1 MRRRAVAVQQKTRR
15 RQAVVR
21 RQAAQYRLR
30 CRAAAPMWRR
40 AAVEQQAV
48 PQRRFQSGLA
58 SPTRRPA
65 VAGQQAVP
73 LRRSAL
79 AGRRAAQRC
88 WRRRAVAPTPRPA
101 VVGQQA
107 AAQHHFHSQ
116 AVVPKPPTAVR
127 LLWSICHRCRS
138 RPAAEVWRRPVDRAC
153 SEAPSRAALPAVL
166 PARALPA
173 WRRPAPEPLRQRR
186 RSRRPCRRDEPGL
199 RAAAALHRY
208 CRWTGEA
215 FPSPPLIHF
224 AC

>member
-1 MRRRAVAVQQKTRR
+1 MRRWAVAVQQATQR
-15 RQAVVR
+15 RQAVVG

-30 CRAAAPMWRR
+30 CRVAAPMWRR

-58 SPTRRPA
+58 A
-65 VAGQQAVP
+65 Q
-73 LRRSAL
+73 LRRLAL

-88 WRRRAVAPTPRPA
+88 WRCRAVAPTPRPA
-101 VVGQQA
+101 VMGQQ

-116 AVVPKPPTAVR
+116 AVVPKPPAAVR

-138 RPAAEVWRRPVDRAC
+138 RPAARRQQPVDRAC

-166 PARALPA
+166 PAWALPA
-173 WRRPAPEPLRQRR
+173 WRRPAPEPLRRR
-186 RSRRPCRRDEPGL
+186 RSRRPCRPDEPGL

>member
-1 MRRRAVAVQQKTRR
+1 MRRPAVAVQQKTQR
-15 RQAVVR
+15 RQAVVG

-30 CRAAAPMWRR
+30 CRVAAPMWRR
-40 AAVEQQAV
+40 AAVE
-48 PQRRFQSGLA
+48 
-58 SPTRRPA
+58 
-65 VAGQQAVP
+65 QQAVP

-101 VVGQQA
+101 VMGQQ

-116 AVVPKPPTAVR
+116 AVVPKPPAAVR

-173 WRRPAPEPLRQRR
+173 WRRSAPEPLRRRR

>member
-1 MRRRAVAVQQKTRR
+1 MRRPAVAVQQKTQR
-15 RQAVVR
+15 RQAVVG

-48 PQRRFQSGLA
+48 P
-58 SPTRRPA
+58 
-65 VAGQQAVP
+65 

-88 WRRRAVAPTPRPA
+88 WRCRAVAPTPRPA
-101 VVGQQA
+101 VMGQQ

-116 AVVPKPPTAVR
+116 AVVPKPPAAVR

-173 WRRPAPEPLRQRR
+173 WRRSAPEPLRRRR